1 MIISA
6 LAFVYPFDRPFMRM
20 ALVAGVAV
28 GVCAPLIGTFLVQRR
43 LSLLGDG
50 IGHLAFAGVAA
61 GVFTGVWPIWTA
73 LIAAILGAVLVE
85 VMRARSRSSGD
96 LALALVFYSG
106 IAAGSVLLN
115 RAGSGASNLSSYL
128 FGSIL
133 TVDRGDVVTVVVLSA
148 IVVALLVVVGGALFT
163 VLIDEDA
170 ARVSGLPVAALNLL
184 LAVLTAVIVVAA
196 MRVVGL
202 LLVSALMVMP
212 VGAAQQWAASFRGL
226 LVGAAG
232 VGFVAVVAGLALA
245 RLLGWPPG
253 GTIVLLCGAVFALS
267 AVTGPRS
274 RNG

>member
-1 MIISA
+1 MIGL
-6 LAFVYPFDRPFMRM
+6 LAFIYPFDRPFMRM

-50 IGHLAFAGVAA
+50 IGHIAFAGVAA
-61 GVFTGVWPIWTA
+61 GVFAGVWPIWTA
-73 LIAAILGAVLVE
+73 LIAAVVGAVVVE

-115 RAGSGASNLSSYL
+115 RAGSGATNLSSYL

-133 TVDRGDVVTVVVLSA
+133 TVDRRDVIIIVVLSVG
-148 IVVALLVVVGGALFT
+148 VVALLAVVGGALFT

-212 VGAAQQWAASFRGL
+212 VGAAQQWATSFRAL
-226 LVGAAG
+226 LVGSATIG
-232 VGFVAVVAGLALA
+232 LLAVVLGLSLA
-245 RLLGWPPG
+245 RVVGWPPG
-253 GTIVLLCGAVFALS
+253 GTIVLLTAAMFALS
-267 AVTGPRS
+267 AGVGPQLR
-274 RNG
+274 RG

>member
-1 MIISA
+1 MPVLIGFI
-6 LAFVYPFDRPFMRM
+6 YPFDRPFMRL

-50 IGHLAFAGVAA
+50 VGHLAFAGVAA
-61 GVFTGVWPIWTA
+61 GVFAGVWPIWTA
-73 LIAAILGAVLVE
+73 LFAAVVGAVVVE
-85 VMRARSRSSGD
+85 LMRARSRSSGD

-106 IAAGSVLLN
+106 IAGGSVLLN
-115 RAGSGASNLSSYL
+115 EAGSGSANLSGYL

-133 TVDRGDVVTVVVLSA
+133 TVDRSDVLT
-148 IVVALLVVVGGALFT
+148 IVILALVVIAILGVVGQGLFT

-170 ARVSGLPVAALNLL
+170 ARVAGLPVASLNLL

-212 VGAAQQWAASFRGL
+212 VGAAQQWARSFKGL
-226 LVGAAG
+226 VLGSALIGLAVSVG
-232 VGFVAVVAGLALA
+232 GLALA
-245 RLLGWPPG
+245 RVVGWPPG
-253 GTIVLLCGAVFALS
+253 GTIVLSAATVFALS
-267 AVTGPRS
+267 AAVAPRL
-274 RNG
+274 RGR

>member
-1 MIISA
+1 MIGL
-6 LAFVYPFDRPFMRM
+6 LAFIYPFDRPFMRM

-50 IGHLAFAGVAA
+50 IGHIAFAGVAA
-61 GVFTGVWPIWTA
+61 GVFAGVWPIWTA
-73 LIAAILGAVLVE
+73 LIAAVVGAVVVE

-133 TVDRGDVVTVVVLSA
+133 TVDRRDVITIVVLSIA
-148 IVVALLVVVGGALFT
+148 VVALLAVVGGALFT

-170 ARVSGLPVAALNLL
+170 ARVSGLPVAFLNLL

-212 VGAAQQWAASFRGL
+212 VGAAQQWATSFRALLAGSAAIGL
-226 LVGAAG
+226 L
-232 VGFVAVVAGLALA
+232 AVVLGLSLA
-245 RLLGWPPG
+245 RVVGWPPG
-253 GTIVLLCGAVFALS
+253 GTIVLLTAAMFALS
-267 AVTGPRS
+267 AAVGPRL
-274 RNG
+274 RAG

>member
-1 MIISA
+1 MIGL
-6 LAFVYPFDRPFMRM
+6 LAFIYPFDRPFMRM

-50 IGHLAFAGVAA
+50 IGHIAFAGVAA
-61 GVFTGVWPIWTA
+61 GVFAGVWPIWTA
-73 LIAAILGAVLVE
+73 LIAAVVGAVLVE

-133 TVDRGDVVTVVVLSA
+133 TVDRRDVITIVVLS
-148 IVVALLVVVGGALFT
+148 IGVVALLAVIGGALFT

-212 VGAAQQWAASFRGL
+212 VGAAQQWATSFRAL
-226 LVGAAG
+226 LVGSAAIG
-232 VGFVAVVAGLALA
+232 MLAVVLGLSLA
-245 RLLGWPPG
+245 RVVGWPPG
-253 GTIVLLCGAVFALS
+253 GTIVLLTAAMFALS
-267 AVTGPRS
+267 AAVGPRL
-274 RNG
+274 RRG

>member
-1 MIISA
+1 MSGL
-6 LAFVYPFDRPFMRM
+6 LAFLYPFDRPFMRM

-50 IGHLAFAGVAA
+50 IGHIAFAGVAA
-61 GVFTGVWPIWTA
+61 GVFAGVWPIWTA
-73 LIAAILGAVLVE
+73 LIAAVVGAVVVE

-106 IAAGSVLLN
+106 IAMGSVLLN

-133 TVDRGDVVTVVVLSA
+133 TVDRRDVITIVVLSVG
-148 IVVALLVVVGGALFT
+148 VVALLAVIGGALFT

-212 VGAAQQWAASFRGL
+212 VGAAQQWASSFRAL
-226 LVGAAG
+226 LVGSAAIG
-232 VGFVAVVAGLALA
+232 MLAVVLGLSLA
-245 RLLGWPPG
+245 RVVGWPPG
-253 GTIVLLCGAVFALS
+253 GTIVLLTAAMFALS
-267 AVTGPRS
+267 AGVGPRL
-274 RNG
+274 RRG

>member
-1 MIISA
+1 MIGL
-6 LAFVYPFDRPFMRM
+6 LAFIYPFDRPFMRM

-50 IGHLAFAGVAA
+50 IGHIAFAGVAA
-61 GVFTGVWPIWTA
+61 GVFAGVWPIWTA
-73 LIAAILGAVLVE
+73 LIAAVVGAVVVE

-115 RAGSGASNLSSYL
+115 RAGSGATNLSSYL

-133 TVDRGDVVTVVVLSA
+133 TVDRRDVITIVVLSVG
-148 IVVALLVVVGGALFT
+148 VVALLALVGGALFT

-212 VGAAQQWAASFRGL
+212 VGAAQQWATSFRAL
-226 LVGAAG
+226 LVGSATIG
-232 VGFVAVVAGLALA
+232 LLAVVLGLSLA
-245 RLLGWPPG
+245 RVVGWPPG
-253 GTIVLLCGAVFALS
+253 GTIVLLTAAMFALS
-267 AVTGPRS
+267 AGVGPQLR
-274 RNG
+274 RG

>member
-1 MIISA
+1 MIGL
-6 LAFVYPFDRPFMRM
+6 LAFIYPFDRPFMRM

-50 IGHLAFAGVAA
+50 IGHIAFAGVAA
-61 GVFTGVWPIWTA
+61 GVFAGVWPIWTA
-73 LIAAILGAVLVE
+73 LIAAVVGAVVVE

-115 RAGSGASNLSSYL
+115 RAGSGATNLSSYL

-133 TVDRGDVVTVVVLSA
+133 TVDRRDVITIVVLSVG
-148 IVVALLVVVGGALFT
+148 VVALLALVGGALFT

-212 VGAAQQWAASFRGL
+212 VGAAQQWATSFRAL
-226 LVGAAG
+226 LVGSATIG
-232 VGFVAVVAGLALA
+232 LLAVVLGLSLA
-245 RLLGWPPG
+245 RVVGWPPG
-253 GTIVLLCGAVFALS
+253 GTIVLLTAAMFALS
-267 AVTGPRS
+267 AGVGPHLR
-274 RNG
+274 RG

>member
-1 MIISA
+1 MIGL
-6 LAFVYPFDRPFMRM
+6 LAFIYPFDRPFMRM

-50 IGHLAFAGVAA
+50 IGHIAFAGVAA
-61 GVFTGVWPIWTA
+61 GVFAGVWPIWTA
-73 LIAAILGAVLVE
+73 LIAAVVGAVVVE

-115 RAGSGASNLSSYL
+115 RAGSGATNLSSYL

-133 TVDRGDVVTVVVLSA
+133 TVDRRDVITIVVLSVG
-148 IVVALLVVVGGALFT
+148 VVALLAVVGGALFT

-212 VGAAQQWAASFRGL
+212 VGAAQQWATSFRAL
-226 LVGAAG
+226 LVGSATIG
-232 VGFVAVVAGLALA
+232 LLAVVLGLSLA
-245 RLLGWPPG
+245 RVVGWPPG
-253 GTIVLLCGAVFALS
+253 GTIVLLTAAMFALS
-267 AVTGPRS
+267 AGVGPQLR
-274 RNG
+274 RG

>member
-1 MIISA
+1 MIGL
-6 LAFVYPFDRPFMRM
+6 LAFIYPFDRPFMRM

-50 IGHLAFAGVAA
+50 IGHIAFAGVAA
-61 GVFTGVWPIWTA
+61 GVFAGVWPIWTA
-73 LIAAILGAVLVE
+73 LIAAVVGAVVVE

-133 TVDRGDVVTVVVLSA
+133 TVDRRDVITIVVLSIA
-148 IVVALLVVVGGALFT
+148 VVALLAVVGGALFT

-170 ARVSGLPVAALNLL
+170 ARVSGLPVAFLNLL

-212 VGAAQQWAASFRGL
+212 VGAAQQWATSFRALLAGSAAVGL
-226 LVGAAG
+226 L
-232 VGFVAVVAGLALA
+232 AVVLGLSLA
-245 RLLGWPPG
+245 RVVGWPPG
-253 GTIVLLCGAVFALS
+253 GTIVLLTAAMFALS
-267 AVTGPRS
+267 AAVGPRL
-274 RNG
+274 RAG